1 MEQKHTAT
9 SQNPENLRKLGALE
23 LNLDIGREES
33 VKVEALPEEIEAA
46 HAAAKA
52 CKKATKKIE
61 PLRNKLLVL
70 KVQFGTRGRTECAD
84 KAESAA
90 TAQDLAKINTQ
101 LEEFMEKSNALCV
114 RTGDLDQEFTENPE
128 AAIASAVSLAKELG
142 DLRAHAEEHLENG
155 VKKLKMLHENLNQ
168 VCLHEEVQVKEEVHD
183 EA

>member
-23 LNLDIGREES
+23 LNLDIGREEG

-101 LEEFMEKSNALCV
+101 LEEFMEQSNALCV

-128 AAIASAVSLAKELG
+128 AAKASAVSLAKELG
-142 DLRAHAEEHLENG
+142 DLRAEAEEHAENG
-155 VKKLKMLHENLNQ
+155 TKKLKLLHAALNQ
-168 VCLHEEVQVKEEVHD
+168 VCLQDPSVQVKEEV